1 MRVSRP
7 FESSLL
13 DVRYAL
19 RGFRRNPGFVAT
31 VAATIALGL
40 GINVALFTLFNA
52 YVLRPVAV
60 QDPYALYTFTW
71 TTRAG
76 RPHAFSWEEY
86 QRLRENSRV
95 FSQVAA
101 VVPVQT
107 RLDGRMFQ
115 GQLVTGNYF
124 QMLSV
129 GTALGRTLLP
139 EDAAAPGRDSVVVI
153 SYEAWQTRFGGRPDI
168 IGSQIVIHGSPMEI
182 IGVARQGFQDLSE
195 VPRDFWAPITM
206 AGRLQDA
213 PDLFGAGHPER
224 LTIVGR
230 VTPGQGIAG
239 ARATLIEWSGRATS
253 QQPEERRAA
262 GVLLRSKATAIPLTP
277 ELLLVISPLAAAF
290 GLALLLACANVAS
303 MMLARGVA
311 RQREIGIRLSLGA
324 ARGRVIR
331 QLLTESLLLAV
342 PAALLGWILSR
353 VTIETALRTMY
364 ATVPKDMLDVLH
376 EVTLPSDW
384 RVIVFMFTAALTSAV
399 LFGLAPA
406 IQATRRNVMLAAR
419 GEFTADLRP
428 VRLRSA
434 LVFGQITVCTLLLI
448 ACGALLRTTVEMST
462 VDIGFRTDGL
472 IAMQVVDTARRPVV
486 NALASDPAVDVIAA
500 ASSIPL
506 NGLLPSVP
514 IVTRGGSAVSAAYNY
529 VSPAYFDMLRVPI
542 ERGRNFTDA
551 ETTFEA
557 PVAILSAATA
567 LRLFGSGNPIGQMVH
582 LAATPL
588 RDVRIVGVAGDIVT
602 CCVAYGKD
610 AALIYLPSG
619 PSTKGALMV
628 RVRGEVETE
637 RRRLETRLARLVPGG
652 ISDIHSLDQHRA
664 ASVYPFRVASS
675 IGLAV
680 GGLALLLTVSG
691 VYGTISHLVT
701 QRTKEFGI
709 RVALGATART
719 ITALILNQSLRVAAA
734 GVALGAALA
743 AGLSRLM
750 ASHMVFMRVFD
761 AQAFAAGALVVV
773 AAAVA
778 AGYIPSRRA
787 ARVDPMDTLRCE

>member
-195 VPRDFWAPITM
+195 VPRDFWAPIT
-206 AGRLQDA
+206 
-213 PDLFGAGHPER
+213 
-224 LTIVGR
+224 V
-230 VTPGQGIAG
+230 
-239 ARATLIEWSGRATS
+239 
-253 QQPEERRAA
+253 
-262 GVLLRSKATAIPLTP
+262 
-277 ELLLVISPLAAAF
+277 
-290 GLALLLACANVAS
+290 
-303 MMLARGVA
+303 
-311 RQREIGIRLSLGA
+311 
-324 ARGRVIR
+324 
-331 QLLTESLLLAV
+331 
-342 PAALLGWILSR
+342 
-353 VTIETALRTMY
+353 
-364 ATVPKDMLDVLH
+364 
-376 EVTLPSDW
+376 
-384 RVIVFMFTAALTSAV
+384 
-399 LFGLAPA
+399 
-406 IQATRRNVMLAAR
+406 
-419 GEFTADLRP
+419 
-428 VRLRSA
+428 
-434 LVFGQITVCTLLLI
+434 
-448 ACGALLRTTVEMST
+448 
-462 VDIGFRTDGL
+462 
-472 IAMQVVDTARRPVV
+472 
-486 NALASDPAVDVIAA
+486 
-500 ASSIPL
+500 
-506 NGLLPSVP
+506 
-514 IVTRGGSAVSAAYNY
+514 
-529 VSPAYFDMLRVPI
+529 
-542 ERGRNFTDA
+542 
-551 ETTFEA
+551 
-557 PVAILSAATA
+557 
-567 LRLFGSGNPIGQMVH
+567 
-582 LAATPL
+582 
-588 RDVRIVGVAGDIVT
+588 
-602 CCVAYGKD
+602 
-610 AALIYLPSG
+610 
-619 PSTKGALMV
+619 
-628 RVRGEVETE
+628 
-637 RRRLETRLARLVPGG
+637 
-652 ISDIHSLDQHRA
+652 
-664 ASVYPFRVASS
+664 
-675 IGLAV
+675 
-680 GGLALLLTVSG
+680 
-691 VYGTISHLVT
+691 SHLVT

-761 AQAFAAGALVVV
+761 AQAFAAGPLLVV
-773 AAAVA
+773 AATMA